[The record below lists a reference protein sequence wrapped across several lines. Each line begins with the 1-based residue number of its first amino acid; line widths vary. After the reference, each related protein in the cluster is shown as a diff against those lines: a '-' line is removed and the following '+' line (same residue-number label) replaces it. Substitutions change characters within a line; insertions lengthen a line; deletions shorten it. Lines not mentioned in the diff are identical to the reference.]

1 MRKPKIGF
9 LGVGWIGRNRMEAMI
24 ATDAVEVV
32 AVSDPSEEMVQE
44 AQKLAPQAQIVPTLE
59 AMLTLR
65 PDGVVVA
72 TPSALHADQSIQAL
86 NAGAAVF
93 CQKPLGRNAGEVQA
107 VVDAARHADRLLA
120 VDLSY
125 RFTAGMQRI
134 VELIRSGEL
143 GQVFAIDLTFHN
155 AYGPGKPWFFDRK
168 LSGGGCVIDLG
179 VHMIDLALWAMD
191 FPELE
196 GPVSSTLLSQGRFL
210 GRDDPAVEDYA
221 TASFRLSSGQTVRLA
236 CSWNLQAGREADIQA
251 VFYATQGAVAL
262 RNVNGSFYDFVAERY
277 DGTQSEQ
284 LTSPPDAWGGR
295 AAADWARR
303 LAAGSG
309 FDPNND
315 RFINVAHLLDA
326 IYGR

>member
-134 VELIRSGEL
+134 VELIRSGDL

-251 VFYATQGAVAL
+251 VFYATRGAVAL